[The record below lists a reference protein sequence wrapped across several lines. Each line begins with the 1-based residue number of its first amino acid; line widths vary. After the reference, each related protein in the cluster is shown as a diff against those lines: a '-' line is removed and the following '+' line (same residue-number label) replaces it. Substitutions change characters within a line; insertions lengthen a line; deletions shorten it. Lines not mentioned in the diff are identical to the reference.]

1 MNKRTHMTNFAHSQ
15 TQRPTASKSRGF
27 TLIEVMVVVA
37 LIGILTAIAIPSY
50 ENYVRRAQRANA
62 KAALME
68 TAQWLERAATATGQ
82 YPAAATIPAGLLL
95 VKGGRYGNVI
105 KLSAPGG
112 PVPDVAGQTFFLS
125 TTPVGTQ
132 VNDECGAF
140 SLTNTGLR
148 GVTPTGG
155 ALQTGNTPLVLT
167 CWNR

>member
-1 MNKRTHMTNFAHSQ
+1 MNMRAHMTNPACGQ
-15 TQRPTASKSRGF
+15 TQRLTASNSGGF

-50 ENYVRRAQRANA
+50 ESYVRRAQRANA
-62 KAALME
+62 KAALLE

-95 VKGGRYGNVI
+95 VKDGRYGNVV

-112 PVPDVAGQTFFLS
+112 AVPDVAGPTFFLS
-125 TTPVGTQ
+125 TTPAGAQ
-132 VNDECGAF
+132 EKDECGVF
-140 SLTNTGLR
+140 SLTNTGVR
-148 GVTPTGG
+148 GVTPPGG
-155 ALQTGNTPLVLT
+155 ALQTGNAPLVLT

>member
-1 MNKRTHMTNFAHSQ
+1 MNTQAHMTNSVHSQ
-15 TQRPTASKSRGF
+15 TQLLTESKSRGF

-82 YPAAATIPAGLLL
+82 YPPAANIPAGLLL
-95 VKGGRYGNVI
+95 VEGGRYGNVV

-125 TTPVGTQ
+125 TTPVGAQ

-148 GVTPTGG
+148 GVTPPGG
-155 ALQTGNTPLVLT
+155 ILETGNTPLVLT
-167 CWNR
+167 CWSR